1 MLLLDGAD
9 EQFPRV
15 AHVWLDE
22 GYTGSKEWIER
33 ELGWTVQVVQLPLQP
48 RGEWIPLGT
57 RRDPRPFEWRWLPPE
72 RTGCRSVLPRQ
83 WVGEPAFSWLAR
95 SRRLSK
101 DYERLYETGEALIY
115 AVMTGILARQLA
127 CG

>member
-1 MLLLDGAD
+1 MKVHSAALQDQSVVLLLDGAD

-33 ELGWTVQVVQLPLQP
+33 ELGWTVQVVQFPLPP

-57 RRDPRPFEWRWLPPE
+57 RRDPRPFEWRGLPPE

-83 WVGEPAFSWLAR
+83 WSGEPAFS
-95 SRRLSK
+95 
-101 DYERLYETGEALIY
+101 
-115 AVMTGILARQLA
+115 
-127 CG
+127 